1 LPRSPSSLCLMARY
15 ARCDVRRKPPSSSDP
30 TKRLCRKSALFST
43 SFVGS
48 SCRSAARTSRADRA
62 LQPAAV
68 LVARRGKNA
77 SAHSSSERRERDPGG
92 LTASLAPK
100 VVRNDMRH
108 ADAACCLRP
117 LCVRK
122 RSASN
127 LTALSKQGRKGRPS
141 VFSKLF
147 AVRQSRR

>member
-1 LPRSPSSLCLMARY
+1 MRTRIAPGRCLAAPVAQMAEAGGLNPLQHGFESHRGHCIGLPRSPSSL
-15 ARCDVRRKPPSSSDP
+15 
-30 TKRLCRKSALFST
+30 
-43 SFVGS
+43 G
-48 SCRSAARTSRADRA
+48 ADRA
-62 LQPAAV
+62 LQPAAF
-68 LVARRGKNA
+68 LVARRRKNV
-77 SAHSSSERRERDPGG
+77 SARSSSERRRAIRGC